1 MKKEMRIIIKEL
13 LERLPKTN
21 KEGFMA
27 EDKVYNA
34 IAKVKEYCRTKEVKN
49 DQS

>member
-13 LERLPKTN
+13 LERLPKTR
-21 KEGFMA
+21 KDGFMA

-34 IAKVKEYCRTKEVKN
+34 IDKVKQYCRTKEVKN
-49 DQS
+49 D